1 MASQS
6 TARASSRAGCSRRR
20 ERESESLRLSVCTS
34 QLACQR
40 ERHKEYKEREDEWE
54 DESHTPYTLAAAISR
69 MARCVREASAPR
81 RENSLAEC
89 VSAGLLRFDY
99 LVIKVESPRPSS
111 KTSALCDLVL
121 RVVALEQPWPGTT
134 ADGDQQFAATNAGA
148 ADRPARER
156 QTRSFCI
163 AV

>member
-1 MASQS
+1 M
-6 TARASSRAGCSRRR
+6 
-20 ERESESLRLSVCTS
+20 CTS

-54 DESHTPYTLAAAISR
+54 DESHTHVLTAAISR

-99 LVIKVESPRPSS
+99 LVISGVSEAIFEDQRAVRFSAARRGPRAALAWHNQLMATNNSLQLPPLAGVA
-111 KTSALCDLVL
+111 SALSVMVDA
-121 RVVALEQPWPGTT
+121 ALGC
-134 ADGDQQFAATNAGA
+134 A
-148 ADRPARER
+148 
-156 QTRSFCI
+156 
-163 AV
+163 